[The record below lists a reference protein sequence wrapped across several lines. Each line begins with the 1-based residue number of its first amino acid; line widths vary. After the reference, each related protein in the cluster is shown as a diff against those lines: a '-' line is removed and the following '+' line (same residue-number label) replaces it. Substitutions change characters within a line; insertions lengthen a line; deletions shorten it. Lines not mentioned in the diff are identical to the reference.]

1 MFVLRRW
8 WDRYALRTGFI
19 VLAVGSAWFIRQTQ
33 GAAVYEIYQWMT
45 RPLQPGLT
53 KPEQIENAYI
63 LELQERIIELE
74 NQNRTLKD
82 LVDSQDAT
90 LEAGV
95 VAAVIGRSADHWWQQ
110 VTLARGSQAG
120 IRVGYV
126 VTGPGGLVG
135 RIVSVTPNT
144 SRALLISDPTSRVG
158 VKVSRSRAMG
168 YMRGQSSNRVV
179 MEFFDKLPDVK
190 PGDVVTTSSYSR
202 LYPKDVPIGR
212 IESLDLTKS
221 PAPEAVIQLSSPI
234 SALEWVMVHPFEPK
248 LDTDE
253 PGANLTENLENS
265 SF

>member
-8 WDRYALRTGFI
+8 WDRHALRAGLV
-19 VLAVGSAWFIRQTQ
+19 VLTVGSAWLIRQTQ
-33 GAAVYEIYQWMT
+33 GAVIYEVYQWIT
-45 RPLQPGLT
+45 QPLQPGLT

-63 LELQERIIELE
+63 LELQERLVELE

-82 LVDSQDAT
+82 LVDTKDET
-90 LEAGV
+90 LAAGV

-110 VTLARGSQAG
+110 ITLARGSQSG
-120 IRVGYV
+120 VKVGYV
-126 VTGPGGLVG
+126 VSGPGGLVG

-168 YMRGQSSNRVV
+168 YMRGQSSSRVV

-190 PGDVVTTSSYSR
+190 PGDVVSTSSYSR
-202 LYPKDVPIGR
+202 LYPKDVPVGR

-234 SALEWVMVHPFEPK
+234 SALEWVMIHPFEPK
-248 LDTDE
+248 LDTDD
-253 PGANLTENLENS
+253 PGANLTKTLEDS
-265 SF
+265 P